1 MDDIHEWGVL
11 FDGRV
16 GDRTITVS
24 AQDPHPLNHS
34 AVKIF
39 YMGSPDS
46 NLQKFCL
53 FDILVYLLLA
63 TQLIMLY
70 WIKSF

>member
-1 MDDIHEWGVL
+1 MDDIHGLGVL
-11 FDGRV
+11 FNGRV

-34 AVKIF
+34 AVKIC

-46 NLQKFCL
+46 NLQ
-53 FDILVYLLLA
+53 
-63 TQLIMLY
+63 
-70 WIKSF
+70 

>member
-1 MDDIHEWGVL
+1 MTKSLMDDIHGWGVL

-16 GDRTITVS
+16 GDRTVTVS

-34 AVKIF
+34 VVKIF

-46 NLQKFCL
+46 NLQ
-53 FDILVYLLLA
+53 
-63 TQLIMLY
+63 
-70 WIKSF
+70 